1 MRACVRVFVLAGC
14 WRRGERELGV
24 AAIPTTTNAALNF
37 FPTRRIFRFAT
48 NNKTGGAERIFSL
61 LYSLASLLPSSL
73 HSLSCS
79 LCSTWWRALSRSRRV
94 SLLVSQLYPHAP
106 SR

>member
-1 MRACVRVFVLAGC
+1 M
-14 WRRGERELGV
+14 
-24 AAIPTTTNAALNF
+24 AAIPTTWTTTNAALNF

-79 LCSTWWRALSRSRRV
+79 LCSTWWRALSLSLRV